1 MSTVELSTP
10 DKLEYNYYPVSG
22 GSLHFTVKTPND
34 AHIALTQ
41 GPSETD
47 SMYEIFIGGWNNS
60 KSVIRKNRQ
69 KPDKAIQET
78 PNILTADEAKGFW
91 IRWNGG
97 SIALGK
103 KGEAEP
109 FLSWD
114 DPEPFPVTH
123 YGICT
128 GWGASGEWVIEDFLE
143 IHTPDN
149 LEYSYRSILWGRLDV
164 FVNAAHDAHIAL
176 TSGPNDTEP
185 MYEII
190 LGGWGNTASVIRYN
204 KEKPDKAKVETP
216 SLLSDGEDKLFVIT
230 WLNGLLK
237 IITDGQ
243 TLLEWKDPNPFEVTH
258 FGICTGWGAEGKWR
272 VTANGNKFIPL
283 APKSEPGW
291 NLDNIESTGPA
302 KWTAASGGEIPPN
315 AIPAGIDNEQLYVGR
330 ANHEGA
336 ILPGKVVPSHGVCY
350 VPWGGAEHGIPEYE
364 VLCGCDATWMPATA
378 GEVPSGALP
387 SGETEDGEILY
398 VGRAQHEGVTSI
410 GKVQGSH
417 KVCYI
422 PFGGQEIAYPEY
434 EVLVAK

>member
-128 GWGASGEWVIEDFLE
+128 GWGASGEWVIE
-143 IHTPDN
+143 
-149 LEYSYRSILWGRLDV
+149 
-164 FVNAAHDAHIAL
+164 
-176 TSGPNDTEP
+176 
-185 MYEII
+185 
-190 LGGWGNTASVIRYN
+190 
-204 KEKPDKAKVETP
+204 
-216 SLLSDGEDKLFVIT
+216 
-230 WLNGLLK
+230 
-237 IITDGQ
+237 
-243 TLLEWKDPNPFEVTH
+243 
-258 FGICTGWGAEGKWR
+258 
-272 VTANGNKFIPL
+272 